1 MLPVHV
7 IIVAGGSGTRFG
19 SALPKQFLEVAGR
32 PVLLRAVEAMAHA
45 LPEAALTVVIA
56 REREECF
63 RSMCERCGVAVPV
76 VAYGG
81 ATRWESVSRGL
92 ATVAADTPI
101 VLVHDGARPFPSI
114 ETVQKLVYA
123 VESGAQGAVPAV
135 PVTDSLRRTVDG
147 GRTSTAVNRA
157 ELRAVQTPQ
166 AFRADLLRRA
176 YAEPYRDSFTDD
188 ASVMEAAGFSD
199 IVMTPGSP
207 SNIKVTHPMDMAV
220 AEALVA
226 SGAV

>member
-1 MLPVHV
+1 MLPAHV

-32 PVLLRAVEAMAHA
+32 PVLLRAIEAMAHA
-45 LPEAALTVVIA
+45 LPRAAVTVVIA
-56 REREECF
+56 REREDYF
-63 RSMCERCGVAVPV
+63 RSMCGRYGVPV
-76 VAYGG
+76 PAVAYGG

-92 ATVAADTPI
+92 ATVAPDARV
-101 VLVHDGARPFPSI
+101 VLVHDGARPFPSAEMVQALLSAI
-114 ETVQKLVYA
+114 EG
-123 VESGAQGAVPAV
+123 GAQGAVPVV
-135 PVTDSLRRTVDG
+135 PVTDSLRRTTDD
-147 GRTSTAVNRA
+147 GRTSVAVDRA

-188 ASVMEAAGFSD
+188 ASVMETAGFSD

-220 AEALVA
+220 AEALIA